1 MKPKHLIPILFSTLI
16 TIIIACNNTSPEVK
30 SIPISDKEGVI
41 PKIEILA
48 ENKVA
53 VEMKVEGMVCAMG
66 CAKFIE
72 EKVAEVDG
80 VASSKVDFEEGV
92 AYFEFDKTVLKEDE
106 IVSFINDIHDGQYKA
121 KIIEEKEVT
130 EEEEVSTEDE
140 ESITSVVEQ
149 FNFSFPELLTY
160 FMKRL

>member
-1 MKPKHLIPILFSTLI
+1 MKSKHLIPILFSTLI
-16 TIIIACNNTSPEVK
+16 TITVACNNTTPEVK
-30 SIPISDKEGVI
+30 AIPVAEKEEASS
-41 PKIEILA
+41 PKEILA

-72 EKVAEVDG
+72 DKVAEVDG
-80 VASSKVDFEEGV
+80 IASSKVNFEEGV
-92 AYFEFDKTVLKEDE
+92 AYFEYDKTILKESE

-121 KIIEEKEVT
+121 KIIEEKEIT
-130 EEEEVSTEDE
+130 EEEVDTSEE
-140 ESITSVVEQ
+140 ESLTSVVEQ